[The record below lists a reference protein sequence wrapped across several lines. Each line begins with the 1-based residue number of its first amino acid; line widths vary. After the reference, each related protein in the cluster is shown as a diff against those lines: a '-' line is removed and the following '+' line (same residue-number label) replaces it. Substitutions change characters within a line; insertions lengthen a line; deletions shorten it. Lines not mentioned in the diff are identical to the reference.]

1 MTEAEILQNMFNA
14 IGAVLVVFSTFFA
27 IVSGYVAA
35 LFFFLAHATLFLRM
49 VAFGL
54 LSIGLV
60 FLGGTAAVIQT
71 LQDGLFIA
79 WDRLEKPTVPLQKL
93 RNPIPEVYVSGL
105 SQQELG
111 VAIGWGVAVTVY
123 LTLFY
128 LTFLY
133 RWPHAI
139 RERA

>member
-1 MTEAEILQNMFNA
+1 MFDA
-14 IGAVLVVFSTFFA
+14 ISAVLTVFSTFFA

-35 LFFFLAHATLFLRM
+35 LFFFLAHAPLFLRM
-49 VAFGL
+49 VAFVL

-71 LQDGLFIA
+71 LQNGPFVA
-79 WDRLEKPTVPLQKL
+79 WDRLEQPSVSLQKL
-93 RNPIPEVYVSGL
+93 RNPVPDMHIAGL

-111 VAIGWGVAVTVY
+111 VAIGWGVAITVY
-123 LTLFY
+123 LTLFF

-133 RWPHAI
+133 RWPDVSA
-139 RERA
+139 RRG